1 MAVKFRDYYEILGV
15 GRDAA
20 PEEIHKAYRKLAR
33 KYHPDVNRSPD
44 AEKRFKE
51 IQEAYEVLKDP
62 EKRKRYDA
70 LGSRWKDGQEFRA
83 PPGWEGF
90 DIRFNGAAGAE
101 GMEGFSDFFRI
112 LFGGLGGF
120 DADLFSDGAF
130 RGSRFTGGGGAFHR
144 TGGARRRAGEDQ
156 EAEIEI
162 SLEDAARGA
171 RKTVTLERWTTGPD
185 GSLRSKRSTY
195 EVTIPAGVTEGSR
208 IRLARQGEAGTGGG
222 PAGDLYLRIKFKPH
236 PLFTVEGRNLRTT
249 LDIAPWEAVLGA
261 EVPVR
266 TLTGT
271 VTMKIPPGTQNGRT
285 LRLRGKGLPG
295 RKSPA
300 GDLLVTVRVV
310 VPEHPTPREKE
321 LYEQLARASTFRPR
335 RR

>member
-15 GRDAA
+15 NRDAS
-20 PEEIHKAYRKLAR
+20 PEEIHTSYRKLAR
-33 KYHPDVNRSPD
+33 KYHPDVNRSQD
-44 AEKRFKE
+44 AETRFKE

-83 PPGWEGF
+83 PPGWEAF
-90 DIRFNGAAGAE
+90 DIRFNGAPGSE

-112 LFGGLGGF
+112 LFGGLGGMDGDLF
-120 DADLFSDGAF
+120 DAGAF
-130 RGSRFTGGGGAFHR
+130 GAGGFTRRGTAFHE
-144 TGGARRRAGEDQ
+144 RRAPRRPGEDQ

-162 SLEDAARGA
+162 ALEDAARGA

-195 EVTIPAGVTEGSR
+195 EVTVPVGVTEGSR
-208 IRLARQGEAGTGGG
+208 IRLARQGEAGMGGG

-236 PLFTVEGRNLRTT
+236 PVFTVEGRNLRTT

-266 TLTGT
+266 TLTGS
-271 VTMKIPPGTQNGRT
+271 VNMKIPPGTQAGRT

-295 RKSPA
+295 RNDPA
-300 GDLLVTVRVV
+300 GDLLVTLRVV

-321 LYEQLARASTFRPR
+321 LYRRLARESSFEPR
-335 RR
+335 KG